1 MFRTFW
7 LGSTGG
13 NTPPK
18 CISFKWLFNE
28 PADLCGSCSQRKLML
43 LRRLPD
49 SSINRPITARGFLLY
64 GTLEEHHH
72 AGNHSKASQLP
83 SCTANK
89 EQTGNA
95 TEGNTSDSW
104 IGIISGWSQ
113 LDTSRDLSWKKKPLK
128 MLQSFMHTW
137 NIKDY
142 CTLFLQVF
150 FLSKI
155 SEERYMVL
163 EKDSFNLHEK
173 NKRRRKKITTNTKK
187 FSQVLNCN
195 YKKLFPSAC
204 QLDNLSLLFGKFC
217 AWFCLGFFSN
227 FLWCD

>member
-7 LGSTGG
+7 LGSIGG

-28 PADLCGSCSQRKLML
+28 PADLCGSCSQRRLML

-72 AGNHSKASQLP
+72 AGNHSKARQLP

-113 LDTSRDLSWKKKPLK
+113 LETSRDLSWKKKSLWKCSRVSCIHETLRITALFSFKCFSFLRSLK
-128 MLQSFMHTW
+128 KGIW
-137 NIKDY
+137 RWRNIHLT
-142 CTLFLQVF
+142 CTRKTKEGGKKSPQTP
-150 FLSKI
+150 
-155 SEERYMVL
+155 
-163 EKDSFNLHEK
+163 K
-173 NKRRRKKITTNTKK
+173 NSPK
-187 FSQVLNCN
+187 F
-195 YKKLFPSAC
+195 
-204 QLDNLSLLFGKFC
+204 
-217 AWFCLGFFSN
+217 
-227 FLWCD
+227 